1 MSEVIDLK
9 DFLPNEGEDTMRDF
23 AVVCLRAA
31 EEIEFQWGAHM
42 LAKMLVGSAAQR
54 VQENGLDEARS
65 FGRLDYLPEKTV
77 VRMFNL
83 LLRHGLM
90 RRDHRRTIGLTVP
103 GRAVA
108 AGESSFS
115 AELQA
120 FFGKAG

>member
-23 AVVCLRAA
+23 AVACLRAA
-31 EEIEFQWGAHM
+31 EEIEFQWGTHM

-54 VQENGLDEARS
+54 VQDNRLDEARS

-83 LLRHGLM
+83 LLDHGLLK
-90 RRDHRRTIGLTVP
+90 RDHRRTIGLTIP
-103 GRAVA
+103 GYDVA
-108 AGESSFS
+108 EGESDFS
-115 AELQA
+115 PRLQA
-120 FFGKAG
+120 FFEKAG